1 MQPLLDLVAQARAAA
16 EGEVARE
23 LQICNACRYCEGFC
37 AVFPAMARRLEFNAA
52 DVHYLANLCHNCG
65 ACLHACQYAPPHE
78 FAVSLPQAMA
88 RVRRHTYQA
97 YAWPAAFGAAYERN
111 ALVLSLALVAGLA
124 LFLLLAASASGGLS
138 VPPGGSFYDLFP
150 HGLMVGL
157 FAPVF
162 AFVVLALGIGVA
174 RFWRNGAPGS
184 VAGPAAAEAV
194 HDALT
199 LRYLDGGHGEGCH
212 NDDDAWTHA
221 RRHAHHAVFYGF
233 LLCFA
238 STSVA
243 TLYHYGFGWVAPY
256 GWTSLPKLL
265 GTVGGCCS
273 RWAVPACGGCGAR
286 GTRSMWTRAPPA
298 WTWVSSRCSSRW
310 PPAGWRWPWRA
321 ARPPCR
327 CCCACTWVPCW
338 RCSSRCP
345 TASSRRLAAP
355 GPAGAPQQVLEEDA
369 HVGHRLL
376 AHQALVH
383 VGVEGELL
391 HVAVL
396 ADADEALAPLVAAVP
411 EVLHDA
417 QHPED
422 AAVFAHEAL
431 ARQLQVGRVAAGQEG
446 GGGSAASGRPAWR
459 SRCLRPTP
467 APPRRRRRR
476 PAPRRGRRPSAAAAS
491 AEWARLRGAAL
502 EPFRPAASRRRPTAA
517 RSEKPLSALPVPTL
531 MVWPCGKT
539 QP

>member
-97 YAWPAAFGAAYERN
+97 HAWPDAFGAAYQRN

-212 NDDDAWTHA
+212 NDDDAWTQA

-265 GTVGGCCS
+265 GTVGGVMLALGCAGLWRLRRTRHPQHVDAGS
-273 RWAVPACGGCGAR
+273 TGMDLGFIALLFTVAASGLALAVAR
-286 GTRSMWTRAPPA
+286 GQ
-298 WTWVSSRCSSRW
+298 
-310 PPAGWRWPWRA
+310 A
-321 ARPPCR
+321 AMPVLLCLHLGAVLALFVTLPYGKF
-327 CCCACTWVPCW
+327 AHAVY
-338 RCSSRCP
+338 
-345 TASSRRLAAP
+345 RLAALLKY
-355 GPAGAPQQVLEEDA
+355 AVER
-369 HVGHRLL
+369 RLPSTL
-376 AHQALVH
+376 RL
-383 VGVEGELL
+383 
-391 HVAVL
+391 
-396 ADADEALAPLVAAVP
+396 
-411 EVLHDA
+411 
-417 QHPED
+417 
-422 AAVFAHEAL
+422 
-431 ARQLQVGRVAAGQEG
+431 G
-446 GGGSAASGRPAWR
+446 GD
-459 SRCLRPTP
+459 
-467 APPRRRRRR
+467 
-476 PAPRRGRRPSAAAAS
+476 
-491 AEWARLRGAAL
+491 
-502 EPFRPAASRRRPTAA
+502 
-517 RSEKPLSALPVPTL
+517 
-531 MVWPCGKT
+531 
-539 QP
+539 